1 MKRHLFLV
9 LNHGPWNNRLE
20 NVDVDIDGYKSFFQ
34 SPEGGFWTD
43 DEISVYK
50 DNFYFN
56 VFKED
61 IQYQRNIQDPYELIV
76 FVFCG
81 HGCTDE
87 NGEQWFEIRPDST
100 VGSDMSL
107 TQFRQACAGTRTLL
121 ISDACSS
128 LYTGPLFEQRTLN
141 FSVRGVDEDLSYAMS
156 CRTLYNS
163 IVRMTPA
170 GTFVFGFAASRGES
184 ARENE
189 NGGYYSQSLL
199 KEAKSVI
206 NALKNDSRYRVYDN
220 APFLY
225 IHGLARE
232 DVIKMSNNE
241 QHPTIDMPR
250 DKQQLPFIVVPKN
263 I

>member
-9 LNHGPWNNRLE
+9 LNHGAWNNRLE
-20 NVDVDIDGYKSFFQ
+20 NVDVDIDGYKNFFQ

-61 IQYQRNIQDPYELIV
+61 IQYQRNIQNPYEMIV

-87 NGEQWFEIRPDST
+87 NGEQWFEIRPDNT
-100 VGSDMSL
+100 AGSDMSL

-199 KEAKSVI
+199 KEAENVI
-206 NALKNDSRYRVYDN
+206 NALKNDSRLRVYDN
-220 APFLY
+220 APFSY
-225 IHGLARE
+225 IHSLARE
-232 DVIKMSNNE
+232 DVIKMSKYE

-250 DKQQLPFIVVPKN
+250 DRQQLPFVVVAR
-263 I
+263 